1 VIVLS
6 GLDLEEITDRYL
18 NDTRDPRPDRPW
30 VTLGM
35 ISSVDGSAVVDG
47 GSTALGGPPD
57 RAVFRALRAVSDVVL
72 TGASTV
78 RAERYRAPRLPDRLE
93 AWRRSQ
99 GLSLAP
105 RVAVVSNT
113 LDLDLTDSLKE
124 DRPIILTSLSAPPRR
139 VEELAPHAEV
149 VVAGVDRVDLVEG
162 LAELRRRGVGRV
174 VLEGGPRLNGQMT
187 GLLDEA
193 CVTISP
199 TIAAGEGQRIIVGGE
214 GVPTTRLDRMI
225 ESDGFLLLRYLV
237 DVS

>member
-1 VIVLS
+1 MIVLS
-6 GLDLEEITDRYL
+6 GLDLDEIADRYL
-18 NDTRDPRPDRPW
+18 NDHRDPGPDRPW

-78 RAERYRAPRLPDRLE
+78 RAEQYRAPRLPDRLE
-93 AWRRSQ
+93 EWRRSR
-99 GLSLAP
+99 GLSAAP

-113 LDLDLTDSLKE
+113 LDLDLTDSLKD
-124 DRPIILTSLSAPPRR
+124 DRPIILTSLSAPPLR
-139 VEELAPHAEV
+139 VEELSVHAEV
-149 VVAGVDRVDLVEG
+149 VVAGADRVDLVGG

-187 GLLDEA
+187 GLIDEA

-199 TIAAGEGQRIIVGGE
+199 TIAAGDGQRIIVGGE
-214 GVPTTRLDRMI
+214 AVSTVRLERVI
-225 ESDGFLLLRYLV
+225 ESDGFLLLRYLLGAV
-237 DVS
+237 